1 MIQYFILSK
10 WQKLKLLFFVLPIL
24 VFFSCSDEPN
34 STGYGLLN
42 PEDFIEIKSFDTTR
56 DSIHQE
62 FSQLIQVESFGR
74 ARRLLVGNYKNLTAS
89 ALIRFEFI
97 FSEEIKKLLSE
108 NKITV
113 SAAKLKVYPI
123 YRFGDST
130 RTTFSFNVH
139 EIKSWWDSDQFTADS
154 LNPSHFDFDNLPIE
168 SNFLNGDSV
177 ITCTLPND
185 KVLAWMKAISDTGIK
200 NPSGIYLKPT
210 PAANFIRGLGAIGT
224 NTNTSAL
231 EVVFSK
237 DGAASDTIYAVTISD
252 VHVVTTTENYNDPLV
267 ITLQSGVL
275 AKAKLK
281 FDLSKIPKDAIINS
295 AVLELTRN
303 LSKSEFGSSFQDSLY
318 VLRLTDTSKISID
331 SNYANVLIQYRPDI
345 YEGNIARM
353 VQDWLNTGMN
363 YGLLLSTRDPEGGVE
378 RFVFESSNSADF
390 NKRPALKIYYTI
402 RKD

>member
-1 MIQYFILSK
+1 MIQYFILPK
-10 WQKLKLLFFVLPIL
+10 WQKLKLLFFVLPVL
-24 VFFSCSDEPN
+24 LFFSCSDEPN

-56 DSIHQE
+56 DSVHQE
-62 FSQLIQVESFGR
+62 FSQLIQVENFGA

-89 ALIRFEFI
+89 ALMRFEFL
-97 FSEEIKKLLSE
+97 FTEEIKNLLLE

-130 RTTFSFNVH
+130 RTNFSFNVH

-154 LNPSHFDFDNLPIE
+154 LNPSHFDFDNSPIE

-185 KVLAWMKAISDTGIK
+185 KVLTWMKAIADTGLK
-200 NPSGIYLKPT
+200 HPSGIYLKPT
-210 PAANFIRGLGAIGT
+210 TATNFIRGLGAIGP

-331 SNYANVLIQYRPDI
+331 SNYAHVLVQYRPDI
-345 YEGNIARM
+345 YEGNIARI
-353 VQDWLNTGMN
+353 VQDWLNTGLN
-363 YGLLLSTRDPEGGVE
+363 YGLLLSTRDPEGGIE
-378 RFVFESSNSADF
+378 RFAFESSYSADF
-390 NKRPALKIYYTI
+390 NKRPILKIYYTI

>member
-1 MIQYFILSK
+1 MNEYFILPK
-10 WQKLKLLFFVLPIL
+10 WQKLKLLFFVFPIL
-24 VFFSCSDEPN
+24 LFFSCSDEPN

-42 PEDFIEIKSFDTTR
+42 PEDFIEIRSFDTKR
-56 DSIHQE
+56 DSVHQE
-62 FSQLIQVESFGR
+62 FSQLIQVENFGA

-89 ALIRFEFI
+89 ALMRFEFL

-130 RTTFSFNVH
+130 RTNFSFNVH

-154 LNPSHFDFDNLPIE
+154 LNPSHFDFDNSPIE

-185 KVLAWMKAISDTGIK
+185 KVLAWMKAIADTGIK

-210 PAANFIRGLGAIGT
+210 ANFIRGLGAIGT
-224 NTNTSAL
+224 NVKTSTL
-231 EVVFSK
+231 EVVYSK
-237 DGAASDTIYAVTISD
+237 NGTSNDTINAVTVAD
-252 VHVVTTTENYNDPLV
+252 VHVVTTTENYNDPSLIV
-267 ITLQSGVL
+267 LQSGVL

-281 FDLSKIPKDAIINS
+281 FDISRIPKDAIINS

-303 LSKSEFGSSFQDSLY
+303 LSKSEFGTSFQDSLY

-331 SNYANVLIQYRPDI
+331 SNFAHVLVQSRPDI
-345 YEGNIARM
+345 YEGNIARI
-353 VQDWLNTGMN
+353 VQDWLNSGQN
-363 YGLLLSTRDPEGGVE
+363 FGLLLSTRDPEGGVE
-378 RFVFESSNSADF
+378 RFAFESSNSADF
-390 NKRPALKIYYTI
+390 NKRPILKIYYTI